1 MADVDTETRGGRGF
15 SHHCSSLRFF
25 RESFASK
32 HNIDTLPIQQ
42 QQLLPATMGEG
53 CTPGLKEVGK
63 EENQSPWLGLQFEG
77 KARFHES
84 ASPSG
89 GSVSLGITS
98 ETCPHSN
105 TKKLPQVARENRAAA
120 EPSVAE

>member
-53 CTPGLKEVGK
+53 CTPGLKRGGK
-63 EENQSPWLGLQFEG
+63 RR
-77 KARFHES
+77 K
-84 ASPSG
+84 
-89 GSVSLGITS
+89 SVPLAGFAI
-98 ETCPHSN
+98 
-105 TKKLPQVARENRAAA
+105 
-120 EPSVAE
+120 